1 MTATRHPVPGLW
13 LLECAGVDDAL
24 AGDLAEG
31 FAKSGSVLWYCRQA
45 GAAIAVSWAKTLA
58 MHRWLALRAVV
69 TGWVVWAVF
78 WTVTTTLRHVA
89 VQANWVPLAITALR
103 YGVWLV
109 IGWAIGALHRPY
121 AMPMVAAY
129 VGFTLLMSIP
139 AVSRAVVDVLG
150 HPSYAPPSALMVVFA
165 VISLMAGGALSAA
178 SVRHA
183 GYASRATEPGR

>member
-1 MTATRHPVPGLW
+1 MNATRHPAPGLW
-13 LLECAGVDDAL
+13 LLECAGIDDAL

-31 FAKSGSVLWYCRQA
+31 FVESGSVLWYWRQA
-45 GAAIAVSWAKTLA
+45 TAAIATSWTRTLVT
-58 MHRWLALRAVV
+58 HRWLAVRAVV

-78 WTVTTTLRHVA
+78 WALTTLLRHASMQADWVA
-89 VQANWVPLAITALR
+89 LAITAVR

-121 AMPMVAAY
+121 AMPMVLAY

-150 HPSYAPPSALMVVFA
+150 HPSYAPPSALMLVFA
-165 VISLMAGGALSAA
+165 VISLMAGGALSAT

-183 GYASRATEPGR
+183 ASRATAPGR